1 MLCSYKVP
9 FSTYLLP
16 QHLNFYFHSYH
27 CTCIRINILRLTIG
41 LFFERRVVWWLN
53 YHNWMHEKLS
63 SDNSAIMIIQTGEL
77 HFLRW
82 ASDDRWVKYYASSV
96 LKIRTIRHAR
106 RLSKLAWSCKWLQ
119 NADVVDKIIWNYFF
133 YMAAIWFPSGRKGYI
148 VVNCY
153 QLSIFGGSYAENCA
167 ICS

>member
-27 CTCIRINILRLTIG
+27 CTCIRRNILRLTIG

-77 HFLRW
+77 HFLPW
-82 ASDDRWVKYYASSV
+82 ASDDMWVKYYASSV

-106 RLSKLAWSCKWLQ
+106 RLSKLAWCCKWLQ
-119 NADVVDKIIWNYFF
+119 NADVVDKIIWNYFVLHGSHLVSVREEGLHCCKLLP
-133 YMAAIWFPSGRKGYI
+133 IKYI
-148 VVNCY
+148 RWLLCWKLCNM
-153 QLSIFGGSYAENCA
+153 
-167 ICS
+167 